1 MRLLALMHSVLVS
14 LVIAAAASAR
24 IPAQGPTAEVRLVHP
39 ENGTAPSFEVAT
51 VKPSPALATG
61 LRFVLSPA
69 HFAVTHASLRDLVK
83 FAYGIKSD
91 DQMVG
96 LSGWMTT
103 AYFDIQGK
111 AAEPEVAEFN
121 RLDFDRKITVPR
133 LLLQSLLQER
143 FQLKAHVETRDLPVY
158 ALVVAKGGPKMTAA
172 EMTPP
177 APPGS
182 AAPPGAQRRGI
193 GLSAPNQYTA
203 SAWSM
208 DQMAEWLG
216 FFVEVGSRPVANE
229 TGLKGY
235 YDFVLNGVSQVFPA
249 SMNLN
254 GVAAQDPAVSIFAA
268 LPDQLGLKLEPKRAP
283 VEVLVIEHVEQPSE
297 N

>member
-1 MRLLALMHSVLVS
+1 MGTMKMTWLAVVALAGVM
-14 LVIAAAASAR
+14 ASAQT
-24 IPAQGPTAEVRLVHP
+24 PVAEVRLVHP

-51 VKPSPALATG
+51 VKPSPELATG

-69 HFAVTHASLRDLVK
+69 HFAVTHASVRDLVK
-83 FAYGIKSD
+83 FAYGIKSE

-96 LSGWMTT
+96 VSGWMTSQ
-103 AYFDIQGK
+103 YFDIQAK
-111 AAEPEVAEFN
+111 AADPEVAEFN
-121 RLDFDRKITVPR
+121 KLDFDRKITVPR

-158 ALVVAKGGPKMTAA
+158 ALVVAKGGPKMTEV

-182 AAPPGAQRRGI
+182 AAPPGAHRVGI

-203 SAWSM
+203 SSWSM
-208 DQMAEWLG
+208 DQTAEWLG
-216 FFVEVGSRPVANE
+216 FFNEISSRPVANE

-254 GVAAQDPAVSIFAA
+254 GVAPQDPAVSIFAA
-268 LPDQLGLKLEPKRAP
+268 LPDQLGLKLEPKKAP